1 MSQNIEMNVKKEDGT
16 YEAVYPQT
24 IAENVI
30 GGLEANIQVSY
41 NQGGN

>member
-24 IAENVI
+24 LSENIIDLV
-30 GGLEANIQVSY
+30 NIQVSHK
-41 NQGGN
+41 GGN